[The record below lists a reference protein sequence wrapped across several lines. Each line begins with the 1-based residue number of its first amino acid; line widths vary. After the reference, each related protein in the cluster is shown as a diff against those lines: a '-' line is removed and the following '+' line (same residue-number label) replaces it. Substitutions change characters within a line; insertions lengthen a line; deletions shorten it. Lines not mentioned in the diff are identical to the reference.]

1 MLNENIK
8 AFRIANALSQ
18 VDMAKKLGVSK
29 QCVSN
34 WENDNV
40 VPSIDMLIKI
50 SRLFNV
56 SADRLLGLD
65 NNKYLEITGLDDIQ
79 LAHIQAII
87 NDIVNRR

>member
-8 AFRIANALSQ
+8 KFRIANSLSQ
-18 VDMAKKLGVSK
+18 VELAKKLGVSK

-40 VPSIDMLIKI
+40 VPSIDMLMKLAG
-50 SRLFNV
+50 LFKV
-56 SADRLLGLD
+56 STDCLLGLD
-65 NNKYLEITGLDDIQ
+65 GKRYLEITGLDDNQ

-87 NDIVNRR
+87 DDIVK